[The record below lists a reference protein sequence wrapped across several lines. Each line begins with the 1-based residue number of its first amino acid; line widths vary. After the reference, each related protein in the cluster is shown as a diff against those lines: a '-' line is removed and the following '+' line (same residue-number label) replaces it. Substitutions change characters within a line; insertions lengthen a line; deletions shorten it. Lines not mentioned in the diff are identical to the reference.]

1 MKSIKT
7 QTSASRVA
15 NLTAAAVTLTL
26 ATLTACGSPVRHV
39 RTAQPDAVA
48 TTSAGRGIPVGTP
61 IPVVAVLD
69 IASREGASERPT
81 ATEQEPYFAVLENV
95 TNNEGAIVVEEGTQV
110 MAQVTRRKNPRIGR
124 PGWMEVSFKST
135 TRADGTVVRLDD
147 APQRFEGKSRVKG
160 SPWPWLHTGWVFS
173 VPGVM

>member
-1 MKSIKT
+1 MKSIEK

-48 TTSAGRGIPVGTP
+48 TPSAGRGIPVGTL

-69 IASREGASERPT
+69 IASREGASE
-81 ATEQEPYFAVLENV
+81 
-95 TNNEGAIVVEEGTQV
+95 
-110 MAQVTRRKNPRIGR
+110 R

-135 TRADGTVVRLDD
+135 TRADGTVVHLDD

-160 SPWPWLHTGWVFS
+160 SITLAVVTYGLGLLRTGGDVTLPEGTAL
-173 VPGVM
+173 VARVVE